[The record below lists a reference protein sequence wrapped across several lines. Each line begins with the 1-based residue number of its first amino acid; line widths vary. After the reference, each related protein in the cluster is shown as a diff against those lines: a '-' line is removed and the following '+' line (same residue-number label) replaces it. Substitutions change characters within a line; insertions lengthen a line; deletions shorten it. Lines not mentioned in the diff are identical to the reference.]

1 MKKKIIKITE
11 NIPSTSQKNNT
22 IHTLNKIQ
30 DQSKTKEELNNLSVN
45 YNKSIVTKK
54 IKLKRN
60 IKRVK
65 NKNIGTKISENIIY
79 NNFISR
85 YKNMTIN
92 YNSIISDR
100 LINNI
105 TSHIVASFKEFL
117 IYGDI
122 FEFLNKY
129 YKKKESSYLLKEIIN
144 SNVTNGFFTPNYSIL
159 LEKNY
164 LLKNIQEKQR
174 LLENEGDEEKKTEKN
189 KEKADEENI
198 FTSKIMYSILNQT
211 NTSDAINVL
220 GLDNNNNNEDKD
232 IEKIDIL
239 IKTVKDLENNN
250 NKNKIFYK
258 KKLIKIGNNNNN
270 NFNSNKICKFRQYVN
285 ITDNKPNKLNENNNE
300 DQSKKPLNFE
310 LLPKTSIINKYN
322 NINNY
327 SLKNSE
333 GKCISKFNSI
343 NNNESNL
350 SNDNFNSINNEKR
363 LNTIEGN
370 KKTFRRKLLFS
381 NFKENDNME
390 KSLKNFICPY
400 IKPVKQS
407 LSYSKKKI
415 DKNSSNIYNSKKK
428 NNFYKECLNSSL
440 YQKYFNNDINF
451 INKNTYTKKFHKI
464 YIKNLFNSTNSEK
477 NEYINFAKDKN
488 IENDI
493 IKNEFSKTENRI
505 KSYRINKGIG
515 ANNLILNSNLNIS
528 SSRKSLN
535 KSYSN
540 EANNYSQNTQKICN
554 NIPKNIKRKLFI
566 DEDRKSSI
574 NNKYNTNTNI
584 NSNRDKTITNIPSI
598 TKKIVFTNYEKEKD
612 KNIIEG
618 NNITINHKQNINLSI
633 NNVYSTI
640 DNHSRKKIK
649 IVITNGKK
657 MSSEKQKNKNRIT
670 IKNNEYFEIFDK
682 NTDKNLTFNYQ
693 NSINATTRDIN
704 KNTISI
710 INKRI
715 STPQAKQLI
724 NESNLKNFGKKSIK
738 YFLNKVNDKNN
749 SYEKIEIN
757 NKLNSN
763 YNNPQRIS
771 NNDDLNNT
779 QTKNNENKTG
789 KRRKYIVLRDRNVC
803 IYN

>member
-30 DQSKTKEELNNLSVN
+30 DKSKTKEELNNLSIN

-258 KKLIKIGNNNNN
+258 KKLIKIGNNNYN

-285 ITDNKPNKLNENNNE
+285 ITDNKPNKLNENNIE

-428 NNFYKECLNSSL
+428 NNF
-440 YQKYFNNDINF
+440 
-451 INKNTYTKKFHKI
+451 
-464 YIKNLFNSTNSEK
+464 IKN
-477 NEYINFAKDKN
+477 
-488 IENDI
+488 
-493 IKNEFSKTENRI
+493 
-505 KSYRINKGIG
+505 
-515 ANNLILNSNLNIS
+515 
-528 SSRKSLN
+528 
-535 KSYSN
+535 
-540 EANNYSQNTQKICN
+540 
-554 NIPKNIKRKLFI
+554 
-566 DEDRKSSI
+566 
-574 NNKYNTNTNI
+574 
-584 NSNRDKTITNIPSI
+584 
-598 TKKIVFTNYEKEKD
+598 V
-612 KNIIEG
+612 
-618 NNITINHKQNINLSI
+618 
-633 NNVYSTI
+633 
-640 DNHSRKKIK
+640 
-649 IVITNGKK
+649 
-657 MSSEKQKNKNRIT
+657 
-670 IKNNEYFEIFDK
+670 
-682 NTDKNLTFNYQ
+682 
-693 NSINATTRDIN
+693 
-704 KNTISI
+704 
-710 INKRI
+710 
-715 STPQAKQLI
+715 
-724 NESNLKNFGKKSIK
+724 
-738 YFLNKVNDKNN
+738 
-749 SYEKIEIN
+749 
-757 NKLNSN
+757 
-763 YNNPQRIS
+763 
-771 NNDDLNNT
+771 
-779 QTKNNENKTG
+779 
-789 KRRKYIVLRDRNVC
+789 
-803 IYN
+803 